1 TKPFILQRL
10 KKDVFTELP
19 DKIESVSVSEL
30 TNEQK
35 ELYVGYLRQLQQEAT
50 QSMKEGGFNQ
60 NRMKILAGLTRLRQI
75 CRHPS
80 LFIENYQGTS
90 GKLEDRKSVV

>member
-1 TKPFILQRL
+1 MPHEKIASLTKPFILRRL
-10 KKDVFTELP
+10 KKDVLKELP

-35 ELYVGYLRQLQQEAT
+35 ELYVGYLRQLQQEAA

-60 NRMKILAGLTRLRQI
+60 NRMKILAGLTRLRQ
-75 CRHPS
+75 
-80 LFIENYQGTS
+80 
-90 GKLEDRKSVV
+90 DRKSTRLNSSHVANSD